1 MLVFTNSFI
10 ETELAQPRSKLQQ
23 SVFVFGTTELHESK
37 KQICHPISYEADVA
51 LRGCRLHSQ
60 HWDNKLSH

>member
-37 KQICHPISYEADVA
+37 AKTDLSSYF
-51 LRGCRLHSQ
+51 L
-60 HWDNKLSH
+60 